1 MKFKRIE
8 NTFLKQKIT
17 LMHMKTIPWDEE
29 EYIYDM
35 IEVDSRFI
43 LLVNLYH
50 HTTYKIVVTDFK
62 GYRKSIE
69 LNDREYLTT
78 INSTK
83 FFQKL
88 KDGRIFINSLST
100 DTINFLNA
108 EKIKAVFP
116 PDTFR
121 LYIER
126 RNEEKKLKYEDNVL
140 RQHLIDT
147 IWVYGDYFLS
157 FQSKWQYKKIGVN
170 AFLGNKHLKIVL
182 HSHTGES
189 IKEILLQDISENI
202 EIPYLHDYVCCENI
216 FAGKINDR
224 LFVVDIKKG
233 SITKFLLK
241 NDQYIIQDINA
252 LGEIILSFHRNLIV
266 LKSTDSGIEI
276 LLNTEYKGFIK
287 AARFN
292 HSNDLVIF
300 TSRKIRSFRKHD
312 LQPLRDLDTHK
323 IYPNKTLMMNDG
335 RMLMY
340 YTIYNKHQKK
350 NNTKIKIIEI

>member
-1 MKFKRIE
+1 
-8 NTFLKQKIT
+8 
-17 LMHMKTIPWDEE
+17 MKTIPWDEE

-35 IEVDSRFI
+35 IEVDEMFI

-50 HTTYKIVVTDFK
+50 HKTYRIVITDFK

-69 LNDREYLTT
+69 LDDRENITT

-108 EKIKAVFP
+108 ENIKAVFP
-116 PDTFR
+116 PDMFR

-126 RNEEKKLKYEDNVL
+126 RNEGKKLKYEDNAL
-140 RQHLIDT
+140 RHYLIDT
-147 IWVYGDYFLS
+147 LWVYGDSLLS
-157 FQSKWQYKKIGVN
+157 FQSKWQRKKIGEN
-170 AFLGNKHLKIVL
+170 TFIGDNHLKIVL
-182 HSHTGES
+182 HSHIGES
-189 IKEILLQDISENI
+189 IKEIPLQDISENI
-202 EIPYLHDYVCCENI
+202 NISYFHTYMSCENI
-216 FAGKINDR
+216 FVGKIENQ
-224 LFVVDIKKG
+224 LFVIDADKG
-233 SITKFLLK
+233 SITKYLLK
-241 NDQYIIQDINA
+241 NNRYNIQDINA
-252 LGEIILSFHRNLIV
+252 LGEIILSSGKHLMI
-266 LKSTDSGIEI
+266 LKSTESGIDI

-287 AARFN
+287 FARFN

-300 TSRKIRSFRKHD
+300 SSRKISSFKRGN
-312 LQPLRDLDTHK
+312 LQPLKDLDTHK
-323 IYPNKTLMMNDG
+323 IYIHKTLLMNDG

-350 NNTKIKIIEI
+350 NNIKIKIIEI

>member
-1 MKFKRIE
+1 
-8 NTFLKQKIT
+8 
-17 LMHMKTIPWDEE
+17 MKTIPWDEE

-35 IEVDSRFI
+35 IKVDEMFI

-50 HTTYKIVVTDFK
+50 HKTYRIVVTDFK

-69 LNDREYLTT
+69 LDDRENITT
-78 INSTK
+78 INSSK

-108 EKIKAVFP
+108 EKINAVFP
-116 PDTFR
+116 PDMFR

-126 RNEEKKLKYEDNVL
+126 RNEEKKLKYDDNHL
-140 RQHLIDT
+140 REYLIHT
-147 IWVYGDYFLS
+147 LWAYGEFFVS
-157 FQSKWQYKKIGVN
+157 FQLKWQCRNIAQNTYIGN
-170 AFLGNKHLKIVL
+170 DQLKIVL
-182 HSHTGES
+182 HSYTGETV
-189 IKEILLQDISENI
+189 KEVLIQDITNGENI

-241 NDQYIIQDINA
+241 NDHYIIQDINA
-252 LGEIILSFHRNLIV
+252 LGEIILSFRRNLIV
-266 LKSTDSGIEI
+266 LKSTDSGIEV

-300 TSRKIRSFRKHD
+300 SSRKIRSFRKHD

-323 IYPNKTLMMNDG
+323 IYPNKTLLMNDG

-350 NNTKIKIIEI
+350 NNIKIKIIEI